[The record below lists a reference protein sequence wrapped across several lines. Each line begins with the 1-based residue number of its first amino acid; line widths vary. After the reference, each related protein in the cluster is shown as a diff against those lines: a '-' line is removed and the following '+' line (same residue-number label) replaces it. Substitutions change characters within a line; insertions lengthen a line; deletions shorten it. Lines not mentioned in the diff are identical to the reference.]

1 MALENLMEHV
11 DFKNLS
17 DIKTI
22 PMSRKCNNAN
32 VLKGA
37 CKKYLKNITK
47 EKTFFRHI
55 LNAFMDICIV

>member
-1 MALENLMEHV
+1 MASRNLTEYV

-22 PMSRKCNNAN
+22 PHNAN

-55 LNAFMDICIV
+55 LNAFFDICIV